1 MSRATYP
8 WGVAERRDVGVVLS
22 GGGVNGVMMELGFL
36 QRLRA
41 SVLWP
46 RVTAIFGTSSGA
58 LSGSMA
64 ALDRLDDLEAFLMH
78 LQPEQAFRPNRLW
91 RLPFLGL
98 HDYALPQTIDAWF
111 GDMTAI
117 AAELADAPV
126 ELVVV
131 ATDVTDDYER
141 DNEDYEL
148 HYSSRTTPPDLLAR
162 AVLAS
167 AAVSAL
173 VLPLRVGD
181 RIATDGAWVRNFPL
195 GLAYDHPDIEL
206 IVAFRY
212 LPRYPRLGVA
222 ALQPLKRRLQRF
234 RKIPP
239 IRAFLEEIDEAEARA
254 LRGEPAHLADMLVR
268 LARVSILRNTQR
280 EERLAI
286 EKDLSLREL
295 RALRHDVLSLVN
307 EPSLNQAIDA
317 RFAAARFPFRHDRL
331 VPRIVVRGSTGG
343 TGLEPGFRSQP
354 RWSEE
359 DKRLLVRRGWELA
372 DEELRAIEVDDVPPA
387 YTSGSGT

>member
-1 MSRATYP
+1 METK
-8 WGVAERRDVGVVLS
+8 RDVGVVLS
-22 GGGVNGVMMELGFL
+22 GGGANGVMMELGFL
-36 QRLRA
+36 QRLRE

-46 RVTAIFGTSSGA
+46 RIGVIFGTSSGA

-64 ALDRLDDLEAFLMH
+64 ALDRLDDLEAFLMD

-98 HDYALPQTIDAWF
+98 HDYALPKTIDDWF
-111 GDMTAI
+111 GDMTEVARD
-117 AAELADAPV
+117 LVDAPI

-131 ATDVTDDYER
+131 ATDVSDHHQHEV
-141 DNEDYEL
+141 EDYEL
-148 HYSSRTTPPDLLAR
+148 RYSSRTTPPDDLAH

-181 RIATDGAWVRNFPL
+181 HIATDGAWVRNFPL
-195 GLAYDHPDIEL
+195 GLAYEHPDVEM

-212 LPRYPRLGVA
+212 LASYARLGVG

-239 IRAFLEEIDEAEARA
+239 IRAFLAEIDEAEARA
-254 LRGEPAHLADMLVR
+254 ERGEPAHLADMIVR
-268 LARVSILRNTQR
+268 LARVSIMRNTQR
-280 EERLAI
+280 EERLAE

-295 RALRHDVLSLVN
+295 RALRHDVLAL
-307 EPSLNQAIDA
+307 LDDAALRQAIDE
-317 RFAAARFPFRHDRL
+317 RFGAARFPFRHDRI
-331 VPRIVVRGSTGG
+331 VPRIVVRGTTEGVD
-343 TGLEPGFRSQP
+343 LEPGFRTQP
-354 RWSEE
+354 RWTDEE
-359 DKRLLVRRGWELA
+359 KMLLVRRGWELA
-372 DEELRAIEVDDVPPA
+372 DIELRAIEPD
-387 YTSGSGT
+387 